1 MSGVWASVLTQGS
14 DAYVSFEQALWK
26 RLEEEF
32 EPDEELVQHII
43 GQLRQ
48 INTREQLHEDF
59 IDVFEDK
66 DETVS
71 GW

>member
-1 MSGVWASVLTQGS
+1 
-14 DAYVSFEQALWK
+14 
-26 RLEEEF
+26 
-32 EPDEELVQHII
+32 VQHII